1 MPNPGSSEVGQ
12 RRFWNALADQPG
24 VIYIGAWPSG
34 LGDGCDLWAAFNQ
47 KFDFYGNLLPPSY
60 WEWEHVYN
68 GVDLE
73 SGVLPFPTRFK
84 TARYWSLTYGGG
96 CGSMG
101 SVDWDGTNEWIFKPY
116 STDMGL
122 VGPNAWMRG
131 ADWDTA
137 NLFYD
142 SSPFKLQ
149 RDGATSLHYWAKL
162 EAGNVEGGYF
172 EPYATGWGPAGL
184 MYGYLNDHYFGNNEM
199 GGDKPSE
206 GGSPQKE
213 AIGDLSKTYVGLWG
227 AFGIAHGIAPGGYAC
242 FGRWTF
248 DLCDRAALAATT
260 ASLSL
265 GNQTEGWGTDV
276 VKVTTSEGRRQFILD
291 VTPARGTL
299 NVYTPQGERLFEGVH
314 YIPQDCD
321 RSGRY
326 YWLLYE
332 PTDPCNKV
340 YHLVVTYLVLAAT
353 LRQGK
358 RTSRLIDTNEG
369 HDRLRNL
376 DIRGFG

>member
-24 VIYIGAWPSG
+24 VIYIGSWGSLDDRSA
-34 LGDGCDLWAAFNQ
+34 LYADGDL
-47 KFDFYGNLLPPSY
+47 
-60 WEWEHVYN
+60 VYT
-68 GVDLE
+68 GSQLAT
-73 SGVLPFPTRFK
+73 GILPFPIWAK
-84 TARYWSLTYGGG
+84 LARYWRFEYNYSTPAGG
-96 CGSMG
+96 S
-101 SVDWDGTNEWIFKPY
+101 SDWDGTNEWIFKPY
-116 STDMGL
+116 SSDMAL

-131 ADWDTA
+131 TDWETA

-142 SSPFKLQ
+142 ASPFKV
-149 RDGATSLHYWAKL
+149 DGNGDNATTLHAQMVCNASSSTY
-162 EAGNVEGGYF
+162 GFGG
-172 EPYATGWGPAGL
+172 GGL
-184 MYGYLNDHYFGNNEM
+184 AYGYLNNHYFGHNEM
-199 GGDKPSE
+199 GGNKPNE
-206 GGSPQKE
+206 GVGPK
-213 AIGDLSKTYVGLWG
+213 ALAVIDLSKEYVGLWG
-227 AFGIAHGIAPGGYAC
+227 AFGIAHGVATSAYSVKM
-242 FGRWTF
+242 TVDF
-248 DLCDRAALAATT
+248 DLCDRAELAATT

-265 GNQTEGWGTDV
+265 GNQSEGWGTDV

-332 PTDPCNKV
+332 PQDSCENV
-340 YHLVVTYLVLAAT
+340 HHLIVTYLVLASRT
-353 LRQGK
+353 RQGK
-358 RTSRLIDTNEG
+358 RTSRLVDTNEG

-376 DIRGFG
+376 DIRGFR

>member
-24 VIYIGAWPSG
+24 VIFIGSWGSLVNAN
-34 LGDGCDLWAAFNQ
+34 LWAS
-47 KFDFYGNLLPPSY
+47 DDGGSWML
-60 WEWEHVYN
+60 VYT
-68 GVDLE
+68 GAQLDT
-73 SGVLPFPTRFK
+73 GVLPFPVRYK
-84 TARYWSLTYGGG
+84 LCRYWKMTYENYGGAY
-96 CGSMG
+96 S
-101 SVDWDGTNEWIFKPY
+101 STDWNGTNEWIFKPY
-116 STDMGL
+116 SSDMHL
-122 VGPNAWMRG
+122 AGPSWWARG
-131 ADWDTA
+131 DDWETA

-142 SSPFKLQ
+142 SSPYSIPTSIHYTAALQ
-149 RDGATSLHYWAKL
+149 GAPI
-162 EAGNVEGGYF
+162 EGGYF
-172 EPYATGWGPAGL
+172 EPYASGFGAGGL
-184 MYGYLNDHYFGNNEM
+184 LYGYLNNHYFGNNEM

-206 GGSPQKE
+206 GVGPKKT
-213 AIGDLSKTYVGLWG
+213 AVGDLSKVFGGFWG
-227 AFGIAHGIAPGGYAC
+227 AFGISHGVAPGGYSIKAE
-242 FGRWTF
+242 WVF
-248 DLCDRAALAATT
+248 DLCDRPAMAATS

-265 GNQTEGWGTDV
+265 GNQGEGWGTDA

-358 RTSRLIDTNEG
+358 RTSRLVDTNEG

-376 DIRGFG
+376 DIRGFS